1 MKLANIVLKLDKIG
15 TSVPKKYV
23 SPAEVMFLVSDHHTN
38 AGGDPIV
45 KLDILDDD
53 AEAEPLAVVTKELE
67 ELQASQEK
75 LDNITNITDEVR
87 HKREDKLRRKMQVK
101 LDEITRLKAIQA
113 MRNFSPAVERRRL
126 ISIYGSP
133 RITKYYPGQIPQLP
147 ADFKEARDHGVGTEA
162 PSERLLTVGA
172 EGQQS

>member
-53 AEAEPLAVVTKELE
+53 AEVKPLEVATKELE
-67 ELQASQEK
+67 ELQASQDK
-75 LDNITNITDEVR
+75 LDNVMNITDEVR
-87 HKREDKLRRKMQVK
+87 QKREEKIRRKMQVK
-101 LDEITRLKAIQA
+101 LDAITRLKAIQA
-113 MRNFSPAVERRRL
+113 MRTFTPALERRRL
-126 ISIYGSP
+126 ISIYGQP
-133 RITKYYPGQIPQLP
+133 RINKYYPGQIPQLP
-147 ADFKEARDHGVGTEA
+147 SDFAEARSVGVGTEA